1 MLARQRG
8 PPSAGAPE
16 QRLKDEP
23 QPGEIYVL
31 CANIFN
37 LSNKAAGSRLTWAGV
52 PSHPSVRPHQ
62 SAARRNMQSITAT
75 HRRAVPGS
83 QSLMTDAFPGKEDVT
98 GGDGQTTDPPSLP
111 SFPPF
116 LPPHLGANRRV
127 IMDSG
132 PG

>member
-1 MLARQRG
+1 MLALQRW

-31 CANIFN
+31 RANIFN
-37 LSNKAAGSRLTWAGV
+37 LSNKATGSRLTWAGV
-52 PSHPSVRPHQ
+52 PSHPSARPHQ
-62 SAARRNMQSITAT
+62 SAPRQNLQSITAT

-98 GGDGQTTDPPSLP
+98 GGDGQTADPP
-111 SFPPF
+111 PP
-116 LPPHLGANRRV
+116 PTHLGANRRV